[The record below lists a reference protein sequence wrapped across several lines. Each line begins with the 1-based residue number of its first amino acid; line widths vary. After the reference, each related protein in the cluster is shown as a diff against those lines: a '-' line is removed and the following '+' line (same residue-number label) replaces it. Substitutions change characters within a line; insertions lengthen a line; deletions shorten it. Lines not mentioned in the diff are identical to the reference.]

1 MVPLGSYKRALCRP
15 DPVET
20 ALPARH
26 LCSACIG
33 SSLACRGHVGH
44 LVIGSCALF
53 PSESERNAIDV
64 FLISLKQ
71 SLSLDF
77 SPSLKRTSEFMQRMT
92 GFDRTVR
99 ASIWALQLG
108 FIVLSKKRTLSS
120 RPLDAERLS
129 PSSDPELMHVLCRPL
144 ASQQTCCFPI
154 TGAVHA
160 GSKHVPLLLK
170 IQEDD
175 DDDAYLGA
183 LGIVA
188 EKHVFTRPVWEARTD
203 WVRIGCFFI
212 SDSCAC
218 SEVVSYRHAERPP
231 GALQPGM
238 LTHHVASLRPPQPQS
253 LVVLRT
259 Q

>member
-108 FIVLSKKRTLSS
+108 FIVLSKRAWWEQAVK
-120 RPLDAERLS
+120 DATKLIGTGVLRRKLPECKEGESMASPDTCVFLVPLS
-129 PSSDPELMHVLCRPL
+129 PTS
-144 ASQQTCCFPI
+144 
-154 TGAVHA
+154 
-160 GSKHVPLLLK
+160 
-170 IQEDD
+170 
-175 DDDAYLGA
+175 
-183 LGIVA
+183 
-188 EKHVFTRPVWEARTD
+188 
-203 WVRIGCFFI
+203 
-212 SDSCAC
+212 
-218 SEVVSYRHAERPP
+218 
-231 GALQPGM
+231 
-238 LTHHVASLRPPQPQS
+238 
-253 LVVLRT
+253 
-259 Q
+259 